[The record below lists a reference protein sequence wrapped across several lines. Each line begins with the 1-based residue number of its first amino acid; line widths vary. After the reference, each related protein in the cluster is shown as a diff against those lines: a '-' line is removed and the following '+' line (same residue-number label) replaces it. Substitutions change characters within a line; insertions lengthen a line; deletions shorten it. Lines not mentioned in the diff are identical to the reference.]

1 MEEEIFSDIKLE
13 NKTEKTKKSE
23 KNDKLEER
31 ISYLEKSERHKKIFD
46 NKSPDFS
53 ETENLFSN
61 LDVLC
66 SVKAGQKLYVNQNLI
81 STDHVYLRKISE
93 GLKTSEDK
101 SEEPIKTSF
110 GINSILRW
118 YLSESRTN
126 TLKKIRTLIKDAIIC
141 GYLAV
146 ESFENSFSDISGKTV
161 EELNNL
167 LYVKR
172 WEIVR
177 TAVIAPTNKEV
188 LVKLVSIFN
197 RLIPS
202 LENIKLTYNDD
213 TEFVS
218 LMCIEIALVQNTITE
233 FGEYIK
239 CMDNTI

>member
-1 MEEEIFSDIKLE
+1 M
-13 NKTEKTKKSE
+13 
-23 KNDKLEER
+23 
-31 ISYLEKSERHKKIFD
+31 
-46 NKSPDFS
+46 
-53 ETENLFSN
+53 
-61 LDVLC
+61 
-66 SVKAGQKLYVNQNLI
+66 
-81 STDHVYLRKISE
+81 
-93 GLKTSEDK
+93 
-101 SEEPIKTSF
+101 
-110 GINSILRW
+110 
-118 YLSESRTN
+118 
-126 TLKKIRTLIKDAIIC
+126 
-141 GYLAV
+141 AV

-213 TEFVS
+213 NEFVS